1 MSGAERERT
10 ETPGAPEEGGCLVPV
25 PVPVW
30 APAPMPE
37 AVFTPASASESE
49 PGLAPAPEAAS
60 EPEPASASAP
70 VAAHT
75 PAAAPAPA
83 YPLVP
88 TLTPLPL
95 PLLAPGPAPALTADV
110 LHVRFLLPP
119 MYEAVLPQLL
129 SLLTEFTPGVEAL
142 PPDSA
147 VVDIRGAMRYFGR
160 DAVQL
165 ASVIRVRALALY
177 GVDCVIGAGPGPMVA
192 RMAVRDAVPGVAR
205 VVGSEPDAVAEFL
218 GPKPVGE
225 LPGVGRATA
234 RTLCSYGLDSVGK
247 VAAAPLSTLQ
257 RLVGARA
264 GRELREKAHGVD
276 RARVVPNAAARSL
289 ASERPF
295 PRDELDPTRHRRA
308 LLSITEELGARM
320 RDEGQVCRSLTLTVR
335 YADRSTTT
343 RTRTL
348 PEPTAHSCALTGS
361 AYRMYEA
368 LGLQRARVRGI
379 SLRAE
384 GLGPAEHAAHQLMF
398 DPADDRARRIEAVA
412 DRARAKFGPG
422 AIVPGTLA
430 A

>member
-1 MSGAERERT
+1 MS
-10 ETPGAPEEGGCLVPV
+10 
-25 PVPVW
+25 
-30 APAPMPE
+30 
-37 AVFTPASASESE
+37 
-49 PGLAPAPEAAS
+49 
-60 EPEPASASAP
+60 
-70 VAAHT
+70 
-75 PAAAPAPA
+75 
-83 YPLVP
+83 
-88 TLTPLPL
+88 TLC
-95 PLLAPGPAPALTADV
+95 
-110 LHVRFLLPP
+110 VRFLLPP
-119 MYEAVLPQLL
+119 MYEAAVPR
-129 SLLTEFTPGVEAL
+129 LLTLLGEFSPVVEAL
-142 PPDSA
+142 PPDA
-147 VVDIRGAMRYFGR
+147 ALVDVRGAMRYFGR
-160 DAVQL
+160 DAVEL

-177 GVDCVIGAGPGPMVA
+177 GVDCVIGVGPGPMLA
-192 RMAVRDAVPGVAR
+192 RMAAREAAPGVTRA
-205 VVGSEPDAVAEFL
+205 VGGDPDAVAEFL
-218 GPKPVGE
+218 GPKPVAE

-295 PRDELDPTRHRRA
+295 SRDELDSTRHRRA
-308 LLSITEELGARM
+308 LLSLTEELGARM
-320 RDEGQVCRSLTLTVR
+320 RVEGQVCRSLTLTVR

-348 PEPTAHSCALTGS
+348 PEPTAHSSALTTT

-384 GLGPAEHAAHQLMF
+384 GLGDAEQAAHQLMF
-398 DPADDRARRIEAVA
+398 DPVDDRTRRIEEVA

>member
-1 MSGAERERT
+1 MSGAERE
-10 ETPGAPEEGGCLVPV
+10 TPGTPGKPEEGGCLV

-37 AVFTPASASESE
+37 AVFTPASAIEPE

-88 TLTPLPL
+88 TLTPLP
-95 PLLAPGPAPALTADV
+95 APGPAPALTADV

-192 RMAVRDAVPGVAR
+192 RMAVRDAVPGVTR
-205 VVGSEPDAVAEFL
+205 VVGPDSGSVAEFL

-264 GRELREKAHGVD
+264 GRELREKALGVD

-348 PEPTAHSCALTGS
+348 PEPTAHSCALIGF
-361 AYRMYEA
+361 AYRMYET